1 ARGEAAEKL
10 IWPGKKGSISS
21 TRKRRAL
28 CWWNLDR
35 RTEMLSKRQKNIADQ
50 LVRATAVE
58 RLSQIG
64 APLKAGARPT
74 INYLAKLVNRH
85 AGLDFTHDPMDMIR
99 SFVSERPSGA
109 VPGREINA
117 MRQPPMEYPP
127 AFIV

>member
-1 ARGEAAEKL
+1 
-10 IWPGKKGSISS
+10 
-21 TRKRRAL
+21 
-28 CWWNLDR
+28 
-35 RTEMLSKRQKNIADQ
+35 MLSKRQKNIADQ

-99 SFVSERPSGA
+99 SFASERPSGA

-127 AFIV
+127 AFIVAAQRAREAQPPMMSMCGRLEGWDG

>member
-1 ARGEAAEKL
+1 
-10 IWPGKKGSISS
+10 
-21 TRKRRAL
+21 
-28 CWWNLDR
+28 
-35 RTEMLSKRQKNIADQ
+35 MLSKRQKHIADQ

-109 VPGREINA
+109 VPGRQINA
-117 MRQPPMEYPP
+117 MRQPPMEYTPD
-127 AFIV
+127 FIVAAQRAREAQPPMMSMCGRLEGWDY